1 MKTSHILFLTIFFMS
16 ASVFAEEPEK
26 VEEKVQTH
34 PDFSIVLLAGKG
46 QKADLPDAAIEILI
60 AKFAGS
66 SLNLSLAGK
75 EIFGVMS
82 DEEIRTCFA
91 TDGCVRNVCITK
103 QMGRMLYG
111 TIIQEKGKAVKPK
124 QEGKKAKKK
133 AKSAKSAAK
142 KSTTLLSIEL
152 TLFDAIN
159 NKIDTSWTCKKCPQE
174 ELYEKTIPEIA
185 DTAISIMA
193 KNPQIWSE
201 RKPSLRADEAALGL
215 QPQEIEV
222 LPPPPVASAEEAK
235 QPEVEVRKEPV
246 VKVEKKIEVK
256 KPGLDWHSWT
266 GIALMSIGAGM
277 VGTGAYFGVDANN
290 ARSNYEATNVQRQA
304 MEYMDQSESSAGKAN
319 IMYSAG
325 GAILLTGATIFLLD
339 YFEIIHKST
348 TAPQALIIPQP
359 SGLVLNL
366 SF

>member
-1 MKTSHILFLTIFFMS
+1 MRSHITKLFLLS
-16 ASVFAEEPEK
+16 SVFIASSVYAEEPEK
-26 VEEKVQTH
+26 VPSH
-34 PDFSIVLLAGKG
+34 PDFSIVLLAGNG

-111 TIIQEKGKAVKPK
+111 TIIQEKGKAVKSK
-124 QEGKKAKKK
+124 QEGKKPKKK
-133 AKSAKSAAK
+133 VKSAKPAK

-348 TAPQALIIPQP
+348 TAPQALIISQP